1 MTLGLAVKGD
11 VVDQVVPGGP
21 AMLAGLKK
29 GDKVSM
35 DGDFLEKSRE
45 NRDQRCI

>member
-1 MTLGLAVKGD
+1 MTLGLAIKGD
-11 VVDQVVPGGP
+11 VVDQIVPGGP

-35 DGDFLEKSRE
+35 DEGFLW
-45 NRDQRCI
+45 NR